1 MTKVEFSY
9 KDYEITREWL
19 NKTIKKRQTNE
30 ERKFFLSFEAGEPD
44 WELFP
49 LPVLKDLPAVKW
61 KLINLIK
68 LKEGNPKKYKQML
81 NKLKSVFD

>member
-1 MTKVEFSY
+1 VEFSY